1 MTQNLFSITI
11 FFVTFRETLEAAV
24 IVSVLLGLV
33 TQIIDGDPDTA
44 SEAPTVSTSLSNE
57 QVGPQDPLM
66 RSKILRRMK
75 LQILLGS
82 ALGLIIAI
90 ALGGTFIAIWFTLA
104 TNLWTKAE
112 QLWEGVFQLI
122 AALMIFVM
130 GVTML
135 KMDRA
140 KATWRVKLN
149 QAFSGEVVDR
159 RTKSGKWV
167 LFLLPMITVLREGM
181 EGVIFVSGV
190 AVGQPATSIP
200 IAAIV
205 GIICGLVCGFL
216 IYQFSSRLTLK
227 VFMVIMTNLILL
239 VGAGLF
245 SKAVW
250 AFEEN
255 AFQQIV
261 GTNID
266 DTGGTGPGSYD
277 VRGNV
282 WHLNCC
288 STGTGGWEIFN
299 AVLGWQN
306 SATVGSVIS
315 YVFYWLAVIGTLVY
329 LKFKEGRTKLFGFE
343 SSYAKRRRSAR
354 ERNQEKVDR
363 STEDEVD
370 SGNDA
375 QQIS

>member
-1 MTQNLFSITI
+1 MTQDLFSITI

-33 TQIIDGDPDTA
+33 TQIVNGDSETA
-44 SEAPTVSTSLSNE
+44 SEAQTQSTSVSNE
-57 QVGPQDPLM
+57 QVGSQDPLM

-82 ALGLIIAI
+82 AVGLIIAI

-112 QLWEGVFQLI
+112 QLWEGIFQLI

-130 GVTML
+130 GITML

-149 QAFSGEVVDR
+149 QAFSGEHVDR

-167 LFLLPMITVLREGM
+167 LFILPMITVLREGM
-181 EGVIFVSGV
+181 EGVIFVGGV

-205 GIICGLVCGFL
+205 GIICGLVCGFF
-216 IYQFSSRLTLK
+216 IYQFSSGLALK

-245 SKAVW
+245 SKAMW

-255 AFQQIV
+255 AFQQMV
-261 GTNID
+261 GAGID

-277 VRGNV
+277 VQGNV

-288 STGTGGWEIFN
+288 STGTGGWQIFN

-306 SATVGSVIS
+306 SATLGSVIS
-315 YVFYWLAVIGTLVY
+315 YALYWLAVVATLVF
-329 LKFKEGRTKLFGFE
+329 LKFKEGCTKLFGYE

-354 ERNQEKVDR
+354 ERNQEQVDE
-363 STEDEVD
+363 TAEDKVD
-370 SGNDA
+370 SGSDA
-375 QQIS
+375 Q

>member
-1 MTQNLFSITI
+1 MPQNLFSITI

-33 TQIIDGDPDTA
+33 NQIVKGDPDTT
-44 SEAPTVSTSLSNE
+44 SEARSQLTRMPNE
-57 QVGPQDPLM
+57 QVEPQM
-66 RSKILRRMK
+66 RSKIVRRMK
-75 LQILLGS
+75 MQILLGS
-82 ALGLIIAI
+82 AVGLTIAI
-90 ALGGTFIAIWFTLA
+90 AIGGAFIAVWFTQA
-104 TNLWTKAE
+104 KNLWTKAE

-130 GVTML
+130 GITML

-149 QAFSGEVVDR
+149 QAFSGESVEG
-159 RTKSGKWV
+159 RTKSGRWV
-167 LFLLPMITVLREGM
+167 LFILPMVTVLREGM
-181 EGVIFVSGV
+181 EGVIFVGGV

-205 GIICGLVCGFL
+205 GIICGLICGFL
-216 IYQFSSRLTLK
+216 IYEFSSRSALK
-227 VFMVIMTNLILL
+227 VFLVIMTNLILL

-255 AFQQIV
+255 SFQQIV
-261 GTNID
+261 GASID

-282 WHLNCC
+282 WHLDCC
-288 STGTGGWEIFN
+288 STGTGGWQIFN
-299 AVLGWQN
+299 GVLGWQN
-306 SATVGSVIS
+306 SATLGSVLS
-315 YVFYWLAVIGTLVY
+315 YVFYWLAVIAALVY

-343 SSYAKRRRSAR
+343 SSSAKRRRLAR
-354 ERNQEKVDR
+354 EHGQQKVDEAI
-363 STEDEVD
+363 EDKVD
-370 SGNDA
+370 TGSGT
-375 QQIS
+375 QHI

>member
-1 MTQNLFSITI
+1 MPQNLFSITI
-11 FFVTFRETLEAAV
+11 FFVTFRETLEAAI

-33 TQIIDGDPDTA
+33 NQIVKGDPDTTPE
-44 SEAPTVSTSLSNE
+44 SRSQLTGMPNE
-57 QVGPQDPLM
+57 QVEPQM
-66 RSKILRRMK
+66 RTKIVRRMK
-75 LQILLGS
+75 MQILLGS
-82 ALGLIIAI
+82 AVGLTIAI
-90 ALGGTFIAIWFTLA
+90 AIGGAFIAVWFTQA
-104 TNLWTKAE
+104 KNLWTKAE

-130 GVTML
+130 GITML

-149 QAFSGEVVDR
+149 QAFSGESVEG
-159 RTKSGKWV
+159 RTKSGRWV
-167 LFLLPMITVLREGM
+167 LFILPMVTVLREGM
-181 EGVIFVSGV
+181 EGVIFVGGV

-216 IYQFSSRLTLK
+216 IYEFSSRSALK
-227 VFMVIMTNLILL
+227 VFLVIMTNLILL

-255 AFQQIV
+255 SFQKIV
-261 GTNID
+261 GASID

-282 WHLNCC
+282 WHLDCC
-288 STGTGGWEIFN
+288 STGTGGWQIFN
-299 AVLGWQN
+299 GVLGWQN
-306 SATVGSVIS
+306 SATLGSVLS
-315 YVFYWLAVIGTLVY
+315 YVFYWLAVITALVY

-343 SSYAKRRRSAR
+343 SSSANRRRLAR
-354 ERNQEKVDR
+354 EHSQQKVD
-363 STEDEVD
+363 EAIEAKVD
-370 SGNDA
+370 TGNGT
-375 QQIS
+375 QQV

>member
-1 MTQNLFSITI
+1 MTQDLFSITI
-11 FFVTFRETLEAAV
+11 FFVTFRETLEAAI

-33 TQIIDGDPDTA
+33 SQIVRGDPDAT
-44 SEAPTVSTSLSNE
+44 SEAQSQSPSVTNE
-57 QVGPQDPLM
+57 QDGSQEFLM
-66 RSKILRRMK
+66 HSKIVRRMK
-75 LQILLGS
+75 LQILFGS
-82 ALGLIIAI
+82 AVGLILAI
-90 ALGGTFIAIWFTLA
+90 ALGGTFIAVWFTLA

-112 QLWEGVFQLI
+112 QLWEGIFQLI

-140 KATWRVKLN
+140 KATWHAKLT
-149 QAFSGEVVDR
+149 QAFSGESVDR

-167 LFLLPMITVLREGM
+167 LFVLPMVTVLREGM

-190 AVGQPATSIP
+190 AIGQPASSIP
-200 IAAIV
+200 IAAIT
-205 GIICGLVCGFL
+205 GIICGLVCGIL
-216 IYQFSSRLTLK
+216 IYQFSSRLALK
-227 VFMVIMTNLILL
+227 VFLVIMTNLLLL

-261 GTNID
+261 GASID

-282 WHLNCC
+282 WHLDCC
-288 STGTGGWEIFN
+288 STGTGGWQIFN

-306 SATVGSVIS
+306 SATLGSVLS
-315 YVFYWLAVIGTLVY
+315 YVFYWLAVIAALIY
-329 LKFKEGRTKLFGFE
+329 LKFKEGRTKLLGFE
-343 SSYAKRRRSAR
+343 SSSAKRRRSAH
-354 ERNQEKVDR
+354 EYSSEQEIGKA
-363 STEDEVD
+363 TEEK
-370 SGNDA
+370 
-375 QQIS
+375 

>member
-1 MTQNLFSITI
+1 MPQNLFSITI

-33 TQIIDGDPDTA
+33 NQIVKGDPDTT
-44 SEAPTVSTSLSNE
+44 SEARSQLTRMPNE
-57 QVGPQDPLM
+57 QVEPQM
-66 RSKILRRMK
+66 RSKIVRRMK
-75 LQILLGS
+75 MQILLGS
-82 ALGLIIAI
+82 AVGLTIAI
-90 ALGGTFIAIWFTLA
+90 AIGGAFIAVWFTQA
-104 TNLWTKAE
+104 KNLWTKAE

-130 GVTML
+130 GITML

-149 QAFSGEVVDR
+149 QAFSGESVEG
-159 RTKSGKWV
+159 RTKSGRWV
-167 LFLLPMITVLREGM
+167 LFILPMVTVLREGM
-181 EGVIFVSGV
+181 EGVIFVGGV

-216 IYQFSSRLTLK
+216 IYEFSSRSALK
-227 VFMVIMTNLILL
+227 VFLVIMTNLILL

-255 AFQQIV
+255 SFQQIV
-261 GTNID
+261 GASID

-282 WHLNCC
+282 WHLDCC
-288 STGTGGWEIFN
+288 STGTGGWQIFN
-299 AVLGWQN
+299 GVLGWQN
-306 SATVGSVIS
+306 SATLGSVLS
-315 YVFYWLAVIGTLVY
+315 YVFYWLAVIAALVY

-343 SSYAKRRRSAR
+343 SSSAKRRRLAR
-354 ERNQEKVDR
+354 EHGQQKVDEAI
-363 STEDEVD
+363 EDKVD
-370 SGNDA
+370 TGSGT
-375 QQIS
+375 QHI

>member
-1 MTQNLFSITI
+1 MTQDLFSITI

-33 TQIIDGDPDTA
+33 TQIVSEDPDAA
-44 SEAPTVSTSLSNE
+44 SESQTQSISVSNE
-57 QVGPQDPLM
+57 QVGWQDPLK

-75 LQILLGS
+75 LQILLG
-82 ALGLIIAI
+82 AAVGLTIAI

-104 TNLWTKAE
+104 TNLWNKAE
-112 QLWEGVFQLI
+112 QLWEGIFQLI

-130 GVTML
+130 GITML

-149 QAFSGEVVDR
+149 QAFSGEHVDR

-167 LFLLPMITVLREGM
+167 LFILPMITVLREGM

-205 GIICGLVCGFL
+205 GIICGLVCGFF
-216 IYQFSSRLTLK
+216 IYQFSSRLALK
-227 VFMVIMTNLILL
+227 VFMVVMTNLILL

-255 AFQQIV
+255 VFQQLV
-261 GTNID
+261 GANVD
-266 DTGGTGPGSYD
+266 DTGGTGPGSYS
-277 VRGNV
+277 VQGNV

-288 STGTGGWEIFN
+288 STSTGGWEIFN

-306 SATVGSVIS
+306 SATLGSVIS
-315 YVFYWLAVIGTLVY
+315 YALYWLAVVATLVF
-329 LKFKEGRTKLFGFE
+329 LKFKEGRTKLFGYE

-354 ERNQEKVDR
+354 ERNQEKVDET
-363 STEDEVD
+363 TEDKVD
-370 SGNDA
+370 SGSDA
-375 QQIS
+375 Q